1 MVRMCS
7 DVFWNGTKAWYVE
20 HPDFT
25 HCFEQIALVGIPC
38 LFLWLCIP
46 VEVYKVITENAR
58 LGRWTKMTIAKMGLC
73 IILVILELMDLGYA
87 AQVLVHFG
95 TESLPAVNIISPLI
109 QVFTFL
115 LAMVYI
121 DLDRRKGRISNA
133 ILFVFWLLL
142 AVAGIIILRSKVL
155 RVSGKE
161 PQSPD
166 DVFGLFTYEVF
177 FPIVVIQLILSAFA
191 DNYPERFENWTK
203 NPSPEQSASFLNK
216 AFSHWITELMRTAW
230 KRQLLK
236 DDIWDL
242 LPEERTEYL
251 DNELTKAWRKQITS
265 ATGEEIY
272 YSDAQSEASGHTV
285 STNRRRAN
293 LTNSSGG
300 RTKTPSLVSALYKTS
315 WPLFW
320 KSAFFKVIHDGIMV
334 LVPLLVGQIIQFAAT
349 PAVWSWKGYV
359 LATILFLMVAVQS
372 IAFGMMNISTSRCGM
387 RIRSALSAMIYR
399 KALFLANSSKRQYR
413 VGDACN
419 MLTADTQRISD
430 FLYYHHYVWITPVTA
445 MVMMYFLW
453 QYVGVASLAGFFTLI
468 FIVLLN
474 FIVVARAK
482 KFEVSAVKQKDGRVR
497 RINEIFNGIKILKMY
512 AWEPQFQD
520 QIIQARED
528 ELFSLKKAGYLT
540 TINHALML
548 VSSPLAALA
557 TYATYVYVS
566 GYRLTPK
573 TGFVTLLFL
582 FSLRHSL
589 YLLPIGTT
597 LLIQAKIACNR
608 LRDFFLARELD
619 PSSVDRFPRSESPH
633 SSVMMI
639 VGGNFSWNS
648 RSATGQ
654 ALTLKNLNID
664 VKQGQLFAL
673 VGAVGSGKSS
683 FLAACLGLMERIS
696 GHVTIRGSV
705 AYVTQQA
712 WNQNMTMRDNIL
724 FGRPFDE
731 EKYERVLEC
740 CALKPDLEILTSG
753 DQTEIGEKGINL
765 SGGQKL
771 RVTLARAVYAGCDLY
786 FLDDPLSAVDA
797 HVGKHIFENVIGP
810 QGILKDKTRIFVTNA
825 INWLPECD
833 TIAYLEQGRISEM
846 GSYDEL
852 VDRDERFSDFL
863 RQCNVETSQ
872 DEEAAP
878 ADDEAEH
885 GAGYPENL
893 KRKPSE
899 REKPLD
905 RDEELRQLRKAAS
918 LRPPPDGNISQSME
932 VQPVRA
938 RPKQQTAEGGKIIA
952 TEEFSTGGIPFSTYW
967 RLIKEMTI
975 PMAIVIFFGYIA
987 ANAFFLFSNMWVAK
1001 WAQTNTTNEDGS
1013 TDWAE
1018 TNFEVAIYGLIALLQ
1033 LIFAMVG
1040 LYGIAAALIKAG
1052 RSLHNSMLIRLMRA
1066 PMSYFDTTPL
1076 GRIVNR
1082 FSKDIDTIDSG
1093 IPMQLRFVMNAFFQ
1107 AVVFAL
1113 LVLIVFPFLTA
1124 FAIPLFIVAYFVK
1137 SYYTSTALQL
1147 KRLDVLSRSPLISS
1161 LQESMAGS
1169 SIIAAMQQSDRFVL
1183 ENRRKIDHVTAVIHC
1198 SNASLHWMMLVLMLL
1213 CNTQTFAAAIFA
1225 VYGRDYLGYDAK
1237 PAFVGLGLIGAI
1249 SLTLVFPW
1257 WAQNMCD
1264 LENALISVERLYEY
1278 SNTPVEA
1285 PAIVANNR
1293 VPSKWPYNGNI
1304 AFVDYQTRYREG
1316 LDLVLDGVTCTIH
1329 SGEKIGIVGRTGSG
1343 KSTMTLSLLRMI
1355 EPAGGSIYID
1365 GTDISKIGLHDLR
1378 SRITIIPQES
1388 VLFSGTLRLNL
1399 DPFEQSSDEQIWKAL
1414 ELSRLKPYFQA
1425 SQNGLNFKVT
1435 ESGGNLSVG
1444 QRQLLCLARALLR
1457 RSKIL
1462 ILDEAT
1468 AAIDFETDNF
1478 VQEIIRSEFAE
1489 CTIITIAHRL
1499 NTIMDATRVMVMEAG
1514 RIKEFETP
1522 EKLLENPNSLFY
1534 KLAKDAGQH

>member
-1 MVRMCS
+1 
-7 DVFWNGTKAWYVE
+7 
-20 HPDFT
+20 
-25 HCFEQIALVGIPC
+25 
-38 LFLWLCIP
+38 
-46 VEVYKVITENAR
+46 
-58 LGRWTKMTIAKMGLC
+58 
-73 IILVILELMDLGYA
+73 MDLGYA
-87 AQVLVHFG
+87 VQISVHFG
-95 TESLPAVNIISPLI
+95 MDALPAVNIVSPLM
-109 QVFTFL
+109 QAFTFL

-121 DLDRRKGRISNA
+121 DLDRRKGHISNA

-142 AVAGIIILRSKVL
+142 SVAGVIILRSKVL

-177 FPIVVIQLILSAFA
+177 LPIVIIQLILSALA

-216 AFSHWITELMRTAW
+216 AFSHWITKIMKIAW

-236 DDIWDL
+236 EDIWDL
-242 LPEERTEYL
+242 LPEDRTEYL
-251 DNELTKAWRKQITS
+251 VNRLTKAWRKQITS
-265 ATGEEIY
+265 LTGDEMY
-272 YSDAQSEASGHTV
+272 YLDTQSEASSHIAN
-285 STNRRRAN
+285 TNRPGVNRI
-293 LTNSSGG
+293 SHSGG
-300 RTKTPSLVSALYKTS
+300 RTKTPSLVSALYQTS

-320 KSAFFKVIHDGIMV
+320 KSAFFKVIYDGIMV
-334 LVPLLVGQIIQFAAT
+334 VVPLLVGQIIRFAAT

-359 LATILFLMVAVQS
+359 LATILFLLVAVQS
-372 IAFGMMNISTSRCGM
+372 IAFGMMNFSTSRCGM
-387 RIRSALSAMIYR
+387 RIRSALSAMIHR
-399 KALFLANSSKRQYR
+399 KALFLANSSKRHYR
-413 VGDACN
+413 VGDVCN

-430 FLYYHHYVWITPVTA
+430 FLYYHHYVWITPATA
-445 MVMMYFLW
+445 LVMMYCLW

-468 FIVLLN
+468 FIVLVN
-474 FIVVARAK
+474 FILVARAK
-482 KFEVSAVKQKDGRVR
+482 KFEASAVQQKDARVR
-497 RINEIFNGIKILKMY
+497 RINEIFNGIKVLKMY
-512 AWEPQFQD
+512 AWEPQFQQ
-520 QIIQARED
+520 QIIQARE
-528 ELFSLKKAGYLT
+528 EQLVSLKKAGYLT

-548 VSSPLAALA
+548 VSSPLAALT

-566 GYRLTPK
+566 GDRLTPQ

-619 PSSVDRFPRSESPH
+619 PNSMERFPRPNSPQ
-633 SSVMMI
+633 SSVVVI
-639 VGGNFSWNS
+639 VGGNFSWNN
-648 RSATGQ
+648 RNATDQ

-664 VKQGQLFAL
+664 VKDGQLFAV
-673 VGAVGSGKSS
+673 VGGVGSGKSS
-683 FLAACLGLMERIS
+683 LVAACLGFMERIS

-731 EKYERVLEC
+731 EKYDRVLEC
-740 CALKPDLEILTSG
+740 CALKPDLDVLTSG
-753 DQTEIGEKGINL
+753 DETEIGEKGINL

-771 RVTLARAVYAGCDLY
+771 RVTLARAVYADCDLY

-797 HVGKHIFENVIGP
+797 HVGKHIFENIIGP
-810 QGILKDKTRIFVTNA
+810 QGILKNKTRIFVTNA

-833 TIAYLEQGRISEM
+833 SIAYLEQGRISEI
-846 GSYDEL
+846 GSYEEL
-852 VDRDERFSDFL
+852 IDRDERFSDFL
-863 RQCNVETSQ
+863 RQCHIEKSH
-872 DEEAAP
+872 EEESA
-878 ADDEAEH
+878 H
-885 GAGYPENL
+885 SRQQAGNKGNIPEESMQ
-893 KRKPSE
+893 KPSKK
-899 REKPLD
+899 EKPLE
-905 RDEELRQLRKAAS
+905 RHEELRQLRRAAS
-918 LRPPPDGNISQSME
+918 VHPPPDINISQSME
-932 VQPVRA
+932 VRPVRA
-938 RPKQQTAEGGKIIA
+938 KRKQLTSEGGKLIPK
-952 TEEFSTGGIPFSTYW
+952 EESSTGGIPWSTYW
-967 RLIKEMTI
+967 TLIKEMTI
-975 PMAIVIFFGYIA
+975 PMAITICFGYVS
-987 ANAFFLFSNMWVAK
+987 ANACFLFSNMWVAK
-1001 WAQTNTTNEDGS
+1001 WAQTNTTHEDGS
-1013 TDWAE
+1013 TNWAQ
-1018 TNFEVAIYGLIALLQ
+1018 TKFEVAIYASVALLQ
-1033 LIFAMVG
+1033 LIFAMIG
-1040 LYGIAAALIKAG
+1040 LYGIAAALINAG
-1052 RSLHNSMLIRLMRA
+1052 RSMHNAMLIRLMHA

-1082 FSKDIDTIDSG
+1082 FSKDIDTIDTA

-1107 AVVFAL
+1107 AVVFGL

-1137 SYYTSTALQL
+1137 SYYTCAALQL

-1169 SIIAAMQQSDRFVL
+1169 SVIVAMEQSDRFIL
-1183 ENRRKIDHVTAVIHC
+1183 ENRRKIDHATAVIHC
-1198 SNASLHWMMLVLMLL
+1198 SNASVHWMMLVLMLL

-1257 WAQNMCD
+1257 WAQNMGD
-1264 LENALISVERLYEY
+1264 LKNAMISIERLYEY
-1278 SNTPVEA
+1278 SHTPVEA

-1293 VPSKWPYNGNI
+1293 APSKWPYNGNI

-1316 LDLVLDGVTCTIH
+1316 LELVLDGVTCTIR

-1343 KSTMTLSLLRMI
+1343 KSTMTLALLRMI
-1355 EPAGGSIYID
+1355 EPAGGSVYID
-1365 GTDISKIGLHDLR
+1365 GTDISTIGLQDLR
-1378 SRITIIPQES
+1378 SRITIVPQDS
-1388 VLFSGTLRLNL
+1388 VLFSGSLRMNL
-1399 DPFEQSSDEQIWKAL
+1399 DPFNQSTDEQIWKAL
-1414 ELSRLKPYFQA
+1414 ELSRLKSFFQA
-1425 SQNGLNFKVT
+1425 AQHGLNFKVT

-1468 AAIDFETDNF
+1468 AAIDFETDSF
-1478 VQEIIRSEFAE
+1478 IQEIIRTEFAD

-1499 NTIMDATRVMVMEAG
+1499 NTIMDANRVMVMEAG
-1514 RIKEFETP
+1514 RIKEFEAP
-1522 EKLLENPNSLFY
+1522 KKLLENPSSLFY
-1534 KLAKDAGQH
+1534 SLAEDARQH